1 MENSLDIAIKHGVKD
16 ILVSA
21 LYMSKKKAS
30 MEVVLSNF
38 DFVFLDSGAFTFWNK
53 WYDIQE
59 KHLGSE
65 KFNDKRFLAEW
76 HKTQEA
82 IDMFAKHKAWGAKW
96 EEEYLAMLKSDKRF
110 LNRDIVHVVE
120 YDIGN
125 EYEMTERRKRFE
137 KEGFNVVPVFH
148 PNDSKEYAD
157 MLIRDYDYV
166 GIGGIAVASGR
177 YQAKDFQQYFKKMK
191 ESHTKVHG
199 FGMTQQEPMRR
210 MPFYSVDSTSWLSGA
225 RYGTTYEFRNGQL
238 KVYNNK
244 DVRKRFKRRC
254 EELGVNYDALL
265 ADDGK
270 TVNEWNMLQWKLYGD
285 WLTTSP
291 MKKKQEYWH
300 DTVHGGEI
308 KKVVNIDFETYEKEV
323 IILNGKGEV
332 YNPEDYKRSEE
343 EITDL
348 VVAEENLPS
357 TKEGVLDI
365 VGKGLYMECDSCT
378 LGDRCPLYREGNICG
393 IPSKEINGANDF
405 GDVMKILFNLQQKRI
420 LLGAMQESQDGGI
433 LDERLSKEIDRMM
446 NMMQRFRDLVDPQDT
461 LEIKAKGSASGG
473 ILAQIFGIK
482 NEKEA

>member
-1 MENSLDIAIKHGVKD
+1 MAIKHGVKD

-82 IDMFAKHKAWGAKW
+82 IDMFSKHKEWGKKW
-96 EEEYLAMLKSDKRF
+96 EEQYLAMLKSDKRF

-120 YDIGN
+120 FDIGN
-125 EYEMTERRKRFE
+125 EDEMTERRKRFE

-148 PNDSKEYAD
+148 PNDSKEYAE

-166 GIGGIAVASGR
+166 GIGGIAVDGDKYRAR
-177 YQAKDFQQYFKKMK
+177 DFQQYFKQMRK
-191 ESHTKVHG
+191 EHTKVHG

-238 KVYNNK
+238 KVHAEK
-244 DVRKRFKRRC
+244 DVRKRFKRMC
-254 EELGVNYDALL
+254 EELNVSYEGLL

-270 TVNEWNMLQWKLYGD
+270 TVNEWNMLQWKLYSD
-285 WLTTSP
+285 WLTSSP

-300 DTVHGGEI
+300 DRVHGGEI
-308 KKVVNIDFETYEKEV
+308 KKVVKIDFEDYSKEV
-323 IILNGKGEV
+323 IILNGKGEP
-332 YNPEDYKRSEE
+332 YNPEDYEVDEE
-343 EITDL
+343 EKETAL
-348 VVAEENLPS
+348 VEVDGQMVS
-357 TKEGVLDI
+357 KKEVELQKISQGM
-365 VGKGLYMECDSCT
+365 YMECDSCT
-378 LGDRCPLYREGNICG
+378 LGDRCPLYKEGQMCG
-393 IPSKEINGANDF
+393 IPSSEVEGAQDF
-405 GDVMKILFNLQQKRI
+405 ADIMKMLFNMQKKRI

-446 NMMQRFRDLVDPQDT
+446 GMMQKFRDLVNPQDSI
-461 LEIKAKGSASGG
+461 EIKAKGSASGG
-473 ILAQIFGIK
+473 ILAQIFGLNK
-482 NEKEA
+482 DGGE